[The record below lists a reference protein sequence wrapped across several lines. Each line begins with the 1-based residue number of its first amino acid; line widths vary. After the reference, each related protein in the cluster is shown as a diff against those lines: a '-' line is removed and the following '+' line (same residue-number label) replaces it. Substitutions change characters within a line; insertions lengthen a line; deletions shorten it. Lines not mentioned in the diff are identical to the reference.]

1 MGKQSLKSFTILE
14 EVLGIGIILIVFLTI
29 LSLYFNIELLI
40 NLMGDFTK
48 VIASLEKKME
58 EIKIKDFNNIT
69 NETFN
74 IEGFSSDDAKGRV
87 IVIDSNDLKTVK
99 IVACFRSKGKLIG
112 KESIDNCINS
122 PIEVVTQIAKFN
134 N

>member
-48 VIASLEKKME
+48 VIASVEKKME